1 MLCKLKINCFCW
13 RFILKL
19 EGQTW
24 LDYITENHGDEAL
37 SRVELMIRA
46 IVVEDID
53 LLLEHSEAFDNA
65 LDYLIK
71 DSSGNIYPSQTI
83 WQNIAICMLEPPGLE
98 GPSRERVAALFAID
112 NFYGQVFENF
122 YCAISSEEVIAAC
135 KKFLM
140 NPAVK
145 ATYKVQMPEDW
156 RERYSDLIDGS
167 NNGV

>member
-1 MLCKLKINCFCW
+1 
-13 RFILKL
+13 LKL

-24 LDYITENHGDEAL
+24 LDYISENHGEESL
-37 SRVELMIRA
+37 SRVELMFRA

-53 LLLEHSEAFDNA
+53 LLLEHSVAHDHA

-71 DSSGNIYPSQTI
+71 DASGNKYPAQTI

-112 NFYGQVFENF
+112 SFYGQIFENF

-140 NPAVK
+140 NPEIK
-145 ATYKVQMPEDW
+145 ATYKIKMPADW
-156 RERYSDLIDGS
+156 SDRFSDLNEG
-167 NNGV
+167 GE